1 LEVLTH
7 YPAVVRTLVPHEP
20 AAVRQLPDG
29 QEWVNFFFD
38 TYDLYHQSGTAPAQ
52 QQFAEQILTVSDRQ
66 SLPPPPANGEPI
78 LVNTTHWFERELRQ
92 YPVVDLDL
100 DVLKAYAGRIVPAAG
115 VESRGYPIH
124 EVTVRLAPKLDR
136 DLVELPGGS
145 PRVSVPTRRVR
156 KPACAGACADRRRL
170 IRLVYSLAKTLVL
183 ACPPGHGNLE

>member
-7 YPAVVRTLVPHEP
+7 HPAVVRTLDPHEP

-29 QEWVNFFFD
+29 QEWVNFSS
-38 TYDLYHQSGTAPAQ
+38 T
-52 QQFAEQILTVSDRQ
+52 LTTSIASLGPHRHNSSSPNKFLLSDRQ

-115 VESRGYPIH
+115 LESRGYPIH
-124 EVTVRLAPKLDR
+124 EVTVRLARKLDR
-136 DLVELPGGS
+136 DLVELPGGH
-145 PRVSVPTRRVR
+145 PGFLFQ
-156 KPACAGACADRRRL
+156 PAEFASQ
-170 IRLVYSLAKTLVL
+170 LVQALART
-183 ACPPGHGNLE
+183 GGG